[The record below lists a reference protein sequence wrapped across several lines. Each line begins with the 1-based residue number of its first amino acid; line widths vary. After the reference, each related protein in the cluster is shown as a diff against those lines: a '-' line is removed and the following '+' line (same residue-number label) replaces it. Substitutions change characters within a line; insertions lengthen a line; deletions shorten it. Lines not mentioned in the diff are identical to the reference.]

1 MGPGATLGS
10 FERPLDHTELCPVS
24 SPPLLPALSC
34 LLNYQSW
41 YWQYWCLLDEVPDVD
56 LNIKANLQ
64 LFLLLVLSIIAKPD
78 SVVKHREEDELAVP
92 HQLESFRKGISR
104 KTRPF
109 PIGGIASTMC
119 HLFFL
124 LFTET
129 REVGIGTKWSN
140 VIRNG
145 QRHSK
150 VLTLRISDT
159 DQGQKRPPSVEEH
172 KSV

>member
-1 MGPGATLGS
+1 MSCVLSSS
-10 FERPLDHTELCPVS
+10 FTCAFVS
-24 SPPLLPALSC
+24 FKLSRQV
-34 LLNYQSW
+34 LA
-41 YWQYWCLLDEVPDVD
+41 
-56 LNIKANLQ
+56 I
-64 LFLLLVLSIIAKPD
+64 LVLAGRCAGRSISTSRLTFSSFLFSFFRSLQSLTD
-78 SVVKHREEDELAVP
+78 VVKHREEDELAVP

-109 PIGGIASTMC
+109 PIGGIASTMS

>member
-1 MGPGATLGS
+1 MKGRLIIQS
-10 FERPLDHTELCPVS
+10 YVLCP
-24 SPPLLPALSC
+24 LLLFYLRFRVFSI
-34 LLNYQSW
+34 
-41 YWQYWCLLDEVPDVD
+41 
-56 LNIKANLQ
+56 IKASTGNTGACWTRCRTINLQ
-64 LFLLLVLSIIAKPD
+64 LFPLLVLSIIAKPD

-109 PIGGIASTMC
+109 PIGGIASTMS

-150 VLTLRISDT
+150 VLTLRIGDT
-159 DQGQKRPPSVEEH
+159 GQGQKRPPSVEEH